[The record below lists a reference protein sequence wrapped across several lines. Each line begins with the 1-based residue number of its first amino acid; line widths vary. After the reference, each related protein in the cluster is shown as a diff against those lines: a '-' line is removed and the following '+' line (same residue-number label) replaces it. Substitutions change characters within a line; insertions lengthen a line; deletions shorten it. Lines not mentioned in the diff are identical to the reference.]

1 MGTSAKHAS
10 DCTAHTD
17 PAWAK
22 LRFGPRPHVIAG
34 RGWQQ
39 RLPLALASLAVHG
52 LLIAA
57 LLQAAPRAPESG
69 NSLAVSERVQL
80 RFVSAHSVVQE
91 QGARAAASNPAP
103 SAAPAETTAQALLEK
118 PLPVRKTAQLAL
130 PERVQQPSPALS
142 PAISNS
148 AAAPV
153 APSMSLAV
161 SNSAAAPAAAADQPD
176 VASTASAGRGQGVEG
191 QGRAAQTSAPAQDS
205 HGVADWSQAVM
216 RQLARFRSYP
226 ASARAQ
232 RVEGV
237 VLVHATIA
245 ADGKVLA
252 TRVRHSCG
260 NPDLDAEAL
269 ATFQRARRLPA
280 PPAHLPSPL
289 QVDLP
294 VSFSLRG

>member
-1 MGTSAKHAS
+1 MGIATAKHPH
-10 DCTAHTD
+10 DRTAQAD
-17 PAWAK
+17 PVWAG
-22 LRFGPRPHVIAG
+22 LRFGPRPQAIAG

-69 NSLAVSERVQL
+69 NNLAVSERVQL
-80 RFVSAHSVVQE
+80 RFVSAASVVQE
-91 QGARAAASNPAP
+91 QGARAAASNAAP
-103 SAAPAETTAQALLEK
+103 SAAPASAEATAQTSPEK
-118 PLPVRKTAQLAL
+118 PLPVRRTAQLAL
-130 PERVQQPSPALS
+130 PERVQQHAPSMS

-148 AAAPV
+148 AA
-153 APSMSLAV
+153 
-161 SNSAAAPAAAADQPD
+161 SAAAAEADQPD
-176 VASTASAGRGQGVEG
+176 AASTASAGRGQGVEG
-191 QGRAAQTSAPAQDS
+191 QGNAAQTSAPSQDS

-216 RQLARFRSYP
+216 RQLARFRTYP

-237 VLVHATIA
+237 VMVHATIA

-294 VSFSLRG
+294 VSFSLRS